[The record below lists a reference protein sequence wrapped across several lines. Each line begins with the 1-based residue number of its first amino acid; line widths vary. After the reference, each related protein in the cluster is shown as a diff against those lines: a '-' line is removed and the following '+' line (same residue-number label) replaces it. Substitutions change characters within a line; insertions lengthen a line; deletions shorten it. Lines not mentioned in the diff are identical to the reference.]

1 MGQRVDGEGGQAM
14 NTTPICGHQIT
25 VSKASSFPL
34 FLHNRALHPLLPQH
48 RMEESLWP
56 LPYL

>member
-14 NTTPICGHQIT
+14 NTTLICGHQISM
-25 VSKASSFPL
+25 SKASSFML
-34 FLHNRALHPLLPQH
+34 FLDNHALYLLLPQH
-48 RMEESLWP
+48 RMEETLWP